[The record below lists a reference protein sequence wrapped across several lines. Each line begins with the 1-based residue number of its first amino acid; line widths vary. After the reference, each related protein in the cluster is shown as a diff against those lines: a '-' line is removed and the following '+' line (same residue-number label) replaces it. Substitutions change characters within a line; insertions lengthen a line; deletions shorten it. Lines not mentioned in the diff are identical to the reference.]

1 MNVRM
6 TSVMTS
12 IDLLNIDDRVLY
24 GLNLQ
29 AATVV

>member
-12 IDLLNIDDRVLY
+12 IDFLNIDDRVLY